1 MSANFEVGQVVKL
14 KTGGPEMTV
23 VSVAEG
29 KIQAAYN
36 CTWVVGGK
44 QHFGEFL
51 SEAISAVHQ
60 DRVIE
65 RINRATPKIGLKRN
79 VRGLTSTDRAMK
91 A

>member
-1 MSANFEVGQVVKL
+1 VGQVVKL

-23 VSVAEG
+23 VSIAEG

-36 CTWVVGGK
+36 CTWFVGGK

-51 SEAISAVHQ
+51 SEAISAVLE

-65 RINRATPKIGLKRN
+65 E
-79 VRGLTSTDRAMK
+79 
-91 A
+91 